1 MDRRRNA
8 NGTAKIQFSLW
19 EVIMDIALRDRAGSS
34 GRKRS
39 RSSGRNRRTAAKRAR
54 VSVPLYVK
62 LLIILGV
69 LLACLGT
76 AFLVVAGTYKDRFI
90 EGTIINGIN
99 AGGKTA
105 AEVESEIRE
114 RVENFSLTLTF
125 RGGRQETVTGDEFGY
140 AYAPSGGVQDL
151 VDHQNRLGWLSGKM
165 GEVHTFT
172 VSEATTYSPEMLDAR
187 ISSLPE
193 LQIGSQMA
201 PTNAYLQIENNSF
214 AIVGET
220 QGSMLRYDVVLSS
233 IEEAIASGTQ
243 SVDISANIN
252 AYEQPIV
259 YADNPN
265 LIAMRDE
272 LNAFL
277 QTSITHTLKNGSK
290 TLDASTLIG
299 WISRDENG
307 GYYLD
312 DAVIRSNVNAYV
324 AGLAAEV
331 DSVKNTV
338 SFQSTLSGV
347 VEIGS
352 AQGNGAQ
359 ITTNG
364 VQIDQAAEAE
374 QLYNEIMG
382 HTSTERP
389 PIYSLDASLTPADL
403 GIGNTYVELDLSKQH
418 LFYYNNGQLVA
429 ESEIVTGSENSTPTP
444 RGIYYL
450 QNKETY
456 VTMLGPLL
464 QDGTTRSYY
473 TLVKY
478 WLPYD
483 IDNGIGMH
491 DATWRTTF
499 GGDIYLENGSHGC
512 VNLPEAVAA
521 VLFEQLSVGTP
532 VVVFG

>member
-1 MDRRRNA
+1 
-8 NGTAKIQFSLW
+8 
-19 EVIMDIALRDRAGSS
+19 MDIALRDRAGSS

-39 RSSGRNRRTAAKRAR
+39 RSSGRNRRTAVKRGR
-54 VSVPLYVK
+54 VSVPLHIK
-62 LLIILGV
+62 LLIIFILIS
-69 LLACLGT
+69 ASLGT
-76 AFLVVAGTYKDRFI
+76 AYLVVAGTYKDRFI
-90 EGTIINGIN
+90 EGTIINGID
-99 AGGKTA
+99 AGGMTA

-114 RVENFSLTLTF
+114 RVENFTLSLTF
-125 RGGRQETVTGDEFGY
+125 RGGRQETIAGDEFGY

-151 VDHQNRLGWLSGKM
+151 VDHQDRLGWLSGKM

-193 LQIGSQMA
+193 LQIGSQTA
-201 PTNAYLQIENNSF
+201 PTNAYLQVENNSF

-220 QGSMLRYDVVLSS
+220 QGSMIRYDVVLGL
-233 IEEAIASGTQ
+233 IEEAIAGGVQ
-243 SVDISANIN
+243 SVDISANVN
-252 AYEQPIV
+252 AYEQPSV
-259 YADNPN
+259 YADDPD

-277 QTSITHTLKNGSK
+277 QTSITYTLKNGKK
-290 TLDASTLIG
+290 TLDASTLIN

-312 DAVIRSNVNAYV
+312 DAVIRNNVNAYV
-324 AGLAAEV
+324 AQLAAEV
-331 DSVKNTV
+331 DGVKNTV
-338 SFQSTLSGV
+338 SFQSTLSGI

-359 ITTNG
+359 IGTYG
-364 VQIDQAAEAE
+364 VLIDQAAEAE
-374 QLYNEIMG
+374 QLYNEIVS
-382 HTSTERP
+382 HTGTERP
-389 PIYSLDASLTPADL
+389 PIYSLDTSFSIADL
-403 GIGNTYVELDLSKQH
+403 GVGNTYVELDLSKQH
-418 LFYYNNGQLVA
+418 LFYYNNGQLVC

-444 RGIYYL
+444 RGIYFL

-464 QDGTTRSYY
+464 QDGVTRSYY

-491 DATWRTTF
+491 DAAWRTTF

-512 VNLPEAVAA
+512 VNLPEAVAS
-521 VLFEQLSVGTP
+521 VLFEQMSVGTP